1 VSLTSIVLHVGGLRL
16 ATEKFVVE
24 RSLMGLP
31 GVQAVSANP
40 SAQTAN
46 VTFDP
51 ARTSVT
57 GLKRRVEACG
67 YQCAGQSV
75 PRYVGD
81 PLQEPRDN
89 VQTRD
94 A

>member
-1 VSLTSIVLHVGGLRL
+1 
-16 ATEKFVVE
+16 
-24 RSLMGLP
+24 MGLP

-51 ARTSVT
+51 TRTSVT
-57 GLKRRVEACG
+57 SLKRCVEACG

-81 PLQEPRDN
+81 PLEEPRDYG
-89 VQTRD
+89 RRRH